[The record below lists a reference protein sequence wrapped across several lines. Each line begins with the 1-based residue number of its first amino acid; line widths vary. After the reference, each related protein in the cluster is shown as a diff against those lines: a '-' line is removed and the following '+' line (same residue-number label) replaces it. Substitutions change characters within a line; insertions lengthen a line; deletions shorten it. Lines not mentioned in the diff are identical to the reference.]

1 MHGVS
6 QANILSVCSYF
17 FHLVRASPLNID
29 RMGSWSCKQMFYKLY
44 KLVPQP
50 PKHYYL
56 LENISSSK
64 FQQSRPFPLPFV
76 NSCHEDLNLHLIY
89 KIFVQD
95 TPLLSS
101 NKNVIMPPAQGPP
114 HMNSER
120 PGCLSLR
127 NTQLLYQRLM
137 RLCTPIILV
146 INITTMRKIVNYF
159 RKMFHYRCLTG
170 S

>member
-29 RMGSWSCKQMFYKLY
+29 RMGSWSRKQMFYKLH
-44 KLVPQP
+44 KLVAQP
-50 PKHYYL
+50 SKHYYL

-95 TPLLSS
+95 TPFLSS
-101 NKNVIMPPAQGPP
+101 NKNVIIPPAQGPP
-114 HMNSER
+114 HMERER

-127 NTQLLYQRLM
+127 NIQLLYRRLM
-137 RLCTPIILV
+137 RLCALIILV
-146 INITTMRKIVNYF
+146 
-159 RKMFHYRCLTG
+159 
-170 S
+170 